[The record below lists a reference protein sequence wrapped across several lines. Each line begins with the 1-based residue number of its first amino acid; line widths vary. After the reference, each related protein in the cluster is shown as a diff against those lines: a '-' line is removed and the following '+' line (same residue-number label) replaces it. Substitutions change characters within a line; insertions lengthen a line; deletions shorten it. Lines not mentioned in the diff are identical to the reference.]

1 MEKALEK
8 ELEKMEMEYHIHVIR
23 EDLKGDRLQSAKLVK
38 AAYESNWKEVETLLE
53 QGADPKICRYGDAID
68 KKSAL
73 YFAMVA
79 EQFDLAEKLYD
90 AGDRLDDVIPD
101 EDEKIPARAL
111 HFLSHEM
118 RWGKNYFYD
127 PGKPLSE
134 CCRCSAFEQIADLME
149 TASQEELNKS
159 IGITVSSWCHYF
171 HNSVTYADII
181 EGLLA
186 HGATLTTTEKH
197 EILDLIERRFYRHCP
212 MVLRP
217 DESDIQKIVA
227 LIRKA

>member
-134 CCRCSAFEQIADLME
+134 CRSDGNRQPGRVEQKHRDHGFLMVPLFSQLRYVCR
-149 TASQEELNKS
+149 
-159 IGITVSSWCHYF
+159 H
-171 HNSVTYADII
+171 H
-181 EGLLA
+181 
-186 HGATLTTTEKH
+186 
-197 EILDLIERRFYRHCP
+197 
-212 MVLRP
+212 
-217 DESDIQKIVA
+217 
-227 LIRKA
+227 